1 MMYSA
6 STIVGDKS
14 YNDEEITVRC
24 TVKDGPKGGD
34 RRGNKT
40 LYELAVSQ
48 NEFDGKAFLS
58 FWNDEP
64 EWTDS
69 FGETES
75 YVLNAV
81 SNVPLETG
89 EIVVARGIPKTHQGK
104 WYFNVTS
111 IVVRQPETAIGK
123 SEMRTS
129 SECPRIYELA
139 FDKQVYSSGSY
150 DLSAGAIKGNIVHD
164 FLEYAVKSDEY
175 QGLFN
180 SGWDE
185 SDIDNC
191 FDDILNREY
200 SLKLALCRLAWISTN
215 HIKENA
221 TSAIETL
228 VNDDTFRDII
238 SNGEN
243 IDTEIALSDA
253 TGFNGRVDLVV
264 DGIPYDFKTH
274 YRVSESEIEKHRF
287 QLRVYL
293 FAFLLETLEVGE
305 TVTDRIEDGVEGML
319 IYPSRADVDG
329 VHYESVRLRERDVAD
344 ILKMRNEA
352 VVLREG
358 FGTSTTYGRDCE
370 GCSFKDQTV
379 IGKGEAEGTTLP
391 SPCKFHCQSER
402 RWDCFETNKNGDI
415 VSQCQLFGECDQRLE
430 YRIPEHTDHFN
441 QLRNALTAE
450 REARKRLGVSL
461 DRLANETLEQAG
473 LRIPDLTIN
482 TLNGRQRLI
491 LDNGSSVVPSF
502 EPGASVRISRK
513 DSEHYLSVTYYGTS
527 GSEIIFELNGRPS
540 RGFLDARATY
550 VATRTHSTAQFPR
563 DLLRQVDYVQR
574 SGMSPL
580 IDRENP
586 ASDAREILSPSEL
599 NDVQNYVNTG
609 DVYIDVP
616 VRRDRLNLIS
626 EITEKIASASL
637 QIPDEEQNI
646 PNDEK
651 RILVLSGIPNL
662 TDNIVDQLNDVS
674 GTIRMD
680 GFADPDVPSITPKM
694 GSHEI
699 YEALDSSRVIVSSL
713 NYALSDDVFHAMETG
728 DEDDRG
734 HSEKFFDTIVLI
746 GADTL
751 TEPQFHFLRSLGD
764 RFVGIGDIHRRQPE
778 LVSGKARESPLGE
791 MYFSRVFKH
800 YSSVDSRNHICL
812 QVPAE
817 LPGELQGIFSRLDF
831 DTEQIPGSIDFVNSS
846 GETNTAISSTT
857 IEEIIPRGNESSE
870 ARFIRLEP
878 VENVDALQ
886 ITHQLEQLRTL
897 DAGDLTI
904 QNKYT
909 IQDIRFRVL
918 TNNPID
924 GDAHRLEVNV
934 PVESTPYLHRHLL
947 KNESE
952 VEEVVDICQTELPD
966 MVVTPF
972 VAHANSIRDGLR
984 AEGLEVPVRLPSE
997 IDGKIR
1003 DKVILSAAV
1012 ADEKRAV
1019 SPPVSEIETLYTLLT
1034 TGQDIT
1040 LVGDRTTLE
1049 RNSVFSSLLDGR

>member
-1 MMYSA
+1 MYSA
-6 STIVGDKS
+6 STLVGDKS
-14 YNDEEITVRC
+14 YNDKEMTVRC
-24 TVKDGPKGGD
+24 IIKDGPKGGD

-40 LYELAVSQ
+40 LYELSVSET
-48 NEFDGKAFLS
+48 EFDGKAFLS
-58 FWNDEP
+58 FWNEEP
-64 EWTDS
+64 EWTDT

-75 YVLNAV
+75 YVLDAV
-81 SNVPLETG
+81 SNVLLETG
-89 EIVVARGIPKTHQGK
+89 EIVVARGVPKTHQGK

-111 IVVRQPETAIGK
+111 VIVRQPETAIGK

-129 SECPRIYELA
+129 NECPRIYELA
-139 FDKQVYSSGSY
+139 FDKRVYTSGSY
-150 DLSAGAIKGNIVHD
+150 DLSPGAIKGNIVHD
-164 FLEYAVKSDEY
+164 FLEYAVKNDKY
-175 QGLFN
+175 QGLFD
-180 SGWDE
+180 SGWEE

-191 FDDILNREY
+191 FDDILNQKY

-221 TSAIETL
+221 IDAIETL
-228 VNDDTFRDII
+228 VNDSKFREII

-243 IDTEIALSDA
+243 IDTEITLSDA

-287 QLRVYL
+287 QLRIYL

-305 TVTDRIEDGVEGML
+305 AVTDRIEDGVEGML
-319 IYPSRADVDG
+319 IYPSREDVDG
-329 VHYESVRLRERDVAD
+329 VHYESVQLQERDIAN
-344 ILKMRNEA
+344 ILRMRNNA

-358 FGTSTTYGRDCE
+358 FGTSTTHGRDCV
-370 GCSFKDQTV
+370 GCSFKNQTV
-379 IGKGEAEGTTLP
+379 IGKGEAEGKTLP

-450 REARKRLGVSL
+450 RQARKQLGINL

-473 LRIPDLTIN
+473 LRIPELTIN

-491 LDNGSSVVPSF
+491 LNNGRRVVPSF
-502 EPGASVRISRK
+502 EPGANVRLSRK
-513 DSEHYLSVTYYGTS
+513 DSEHYLPVTYHGTS
-527 GSEIIFELNGRPS
+527 GSEIIFELDGRPS

-550 VATRTHSTAQFPR
+550 IATRTHSTAQFPR
-563 DLLRQVDYVQR
+563 DLLQQVDYIQR
-574 SGMSPL
+574 SGMSPM

-586 ASDAREILSPSEL
+586 ASDAREILSASDL
-599 NDVQNYVNTG
+599 NEVQNHVNTEN
-609 DVYIDVP
+609 VYINVP
-616 VRRDRLNLIS
+616 VRRNRLNLIS
-626 EITEKIASASL
+626 GVTEKIASASL
-637 QIPDEEQNI
+637 QILGEEQSI
-646 PNDEK
+646 PSDEK
-651 RILVLSGIPNL
+651 RILVLNGIPDL
-662 TDNIVDQLNDVS
+662 TDDIVDQLDDVS

-680 GFADPDVPSITPKM
+680 GFVDPDISSITPKM
-694 GSHEI
+694 SGHEI

-713 NYALSDDVFHAMETG
+713 NYALSDDVFHAMENG
-728 DEDDRG
+728 DKNDRG

-751 TEPQFHFLRSLGD
+751 TEPQFHFLRNLGD
-764 RFVGIGDIHRRQPE
+764 RFVGIGDIHRRRPE

-800 YSSVDSRNHICL
+800 YSSVDSSNHICL
-812 QVPAE
+812 EVPAE
-817 LPGELQGIFSRLDF
+817 LPGKLQDIFGRLDF
-831 DTEQIPGSIDFVNSS
+831 DTKQISGTIDFVDSS
-846 GETNTAISSTT
+846 GETTSAVSTTT
-857 IEEIIPRGNESSE
+857 IEEIVPRGNESSE

-878 VENVDALQ
+878 IENVDALQ
-886 ITHQLEQLRTL
+886 IAHQLEKLRTL
-897 DAGDLTI
+897 NAGDLTI

-947 KNESE
+947 RNESE
-952 VEEVVDICQTELPD
+952 VEAVINICKTEPPDI
-966 MVVTPF
+966 VVTPF
-972 VAHANSIRDGLR
+972 VAHANSIRDALR
-984 AEGLEVPVRLPSE
+984 KEGLEIPVRLPSG

-1003 DKVILSAAV
+1003 NKVIVSVAV
-1012 ADEKRAV
+1012 ADEKRIV

-1040 LVGDRTTLE
+1040 LVGDRSTLE
-1049 RNSVFSSLLDGR
+1049 RNSIFNSLLTSR